1 MLYRCGVFEK
11 SKVCLSPV
19 FGSHSLT
26 TRNSESDTL
35 NADIVDATMEGRKLD
50 SEDSDVLVIDAV
62 PAGVQVRLSYDV
74 TNSSEERSHPTG

>member
-1 MLYRCGVFEK
+1 LFVSGLWLK
-11 SKVCLSPV
+11 
-19 FGSHSLT
+19 LT

-62 PAGVQVRLSYDV
+62 PAGEQVRLSYDV